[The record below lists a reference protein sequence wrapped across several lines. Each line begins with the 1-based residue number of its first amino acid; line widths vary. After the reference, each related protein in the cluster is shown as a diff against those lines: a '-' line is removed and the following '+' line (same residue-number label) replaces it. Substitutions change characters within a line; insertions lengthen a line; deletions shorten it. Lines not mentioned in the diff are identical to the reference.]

1 MDVQD
6 RPADEAL
13 SPAAQAALELRAAVQ
28 ASQTLS
34 SEDSAKYR
42 ATVHFMRRVEGRERK
57 WIANLL
63 GISPSAVGKLLT
75 RKTTATEGAAA

>member
-6 RPADEAL
+6 RLADEAL
-13 SPAAQAALELRAAVQ
+13 SPAAQAALRFRAAVQ

-34 SEDSAKYR
+34 PEDSAQYR
-42 ATVHFMRRVEGRERK
+42 AQIHFMRRVEGRERQ
-57 WIANLL
+57 WIAKLL

-75 RKTTATEGAAA
+75 RKVASEVST